1 MRLQRRVRTF
11 AGIEQDVE
19 VRTQRMPI
27 ALTARGATT
36 YDLII
41 IEFRYSQH
49 PYKDTWTIG
58 IST

>member
-1 MRLQRRVRTF
+1 
-11 AGIEQDVE
+11 
-19 VRTQRMPI
+19 MPI
-27 ALTARGATT
+27 ALTARGATA